1 MSPRKKARV
10 SAEKRRELQVAAAV
24 ARESLLQTHVTQ
36 ALELISLAG
45 NRVSVMRMLQ
55 IYVRVNALTQTDAE
69 LVTTRLLATLGG
81 GLADRSKPVVYVEG
95 EDGVAG
101 DLPFFGVVRE
111 RLRGR
116 TLNDLRRSVELHTG
130 STQIA
135 LLEAHVQHALR
146 FVAMLSETHTV
157 SAALEAYA
165 ELVVVPK
172 ALADILYVFVLDR
185 LALSELPAEP
195 GATPDAEQVPLFPSQ
210 PRRVV

>member
-1 MSPRKKARV
+1 MSSRKKARV

-55 IYVRVNALTQTDAE
+55 IYVRVNALSQADAE

-81 GLADRSKPVVYVEG
+81 GLEDRAKPVVYVEG
-95 EDGVAG
+95 EDDVAG

-116 TLNDLRRSVELHTG
+116 TLNDLRRWVELHTG
-130 STQIA
+130 STQVV
-135 LLEAHVQHALR
+135 LLEVHVQHALR
-146 FVAMLSETHTV
+146 FVAMLSESHTV
-157 SAALEAYA
+157 SAALQVYA
-165 ELVVVPK
+165 DLVAVPK

-185 LALSELPAEP
+185 LASSELPAEP
-195 GATPDAEQVPLFPSQ
+195 GATPDPEQVSLFPSQ